1 MRLFLAIE
9 PPEAWRRAAAAA
21 AAALDEEHPGLLRLV
36 RPELLHLT
44 LRFLGEVVEERLEPL
59 QAALRESVPPVEV
72 PLELGAAGMFG
83 GSRGGA
89 VWLGVGGDLKGL
101 RALVARAETAVV
113 AAGLPG
119 ERRELRP
126 HLTIARVRRQ
136 ARAAE
141 RRAIAASVRAL
152 AAPEGCA
159 VRRAGA
165 RAGAL
170 AAAAGGAALRAVG
183 GLLSARE
190 AGAVDGR
197 RRRS

>member
-21 AAALDEEHPGLLRLV
+21 LATLDELHPDLLRPV

-44 LRFLGEVVEERLEPL
+44 LRFLGEVGEERLEPL
-59 QAALRESVPPVEV
+59 RAALREAVPPVDV

-89 VWLGVGGDLKGL
+89 LWLGVGGDLEGL
-101 RALVARAETAVV
+101 RALAARAEQALV
-113 AAGLPG
+113 AAGLPE

-141 RRAIAASVRAL
+141 RRAIAASVRSL
-152 AAPEGCA
+152 AAPAAAPFVARELLLVRSWLRPEGP
-159 VRRAGA
+159 RYR
-165 RAGAL
+165 AL
-170 AAAAGGAALRAVG
+170 ARF
-183 GLLSARE
+183 
-190 AGAVDGR
+190 
-197 RRRS
+197 

>member
-9 PPEAWRRAAAAA
+9 VPGAWRLAAADA
-21 AAALDEEHPGLLRLV
+21 AAALDEQHPGLLRLV

-44 LRFLGEVVEERLEPL
+44 LRFLGEVGEERLEPL
-59 QAALRESVPPVEV
+59 RAALREAVPPVEV
-72 PLELGAAGMFG
+72 ALELGAAGMFG

-89 VWLGVGGDLKGL
+89 VWLGVGGDLEAL
-101 RALVARAETAVV
+101 RALAARAETAVV
-113 AAGLPG
+113 AAGLRG

-152 AAPEGCA
+152 PAPDAAPFVARELA
-159 VRRAGA
+159 LVRSR
-165 RAGAL
+165 
-170 AAAAGGAALRAVG
+170 LRADG
-183 GLLSARE
+183 PRYERL
-190 AGAVDGR
+190 AGF
-197 RRRS
+197 

>member
-9 PPEAWRRAAAAA
+9 PPAAWRRAAAAV
-21 AAALDEEHPGLLRLV
+21 AAALDEQHPGLLRLV

-44 LRFLGEVVEERLEPL
+44 LRFLGEVAEERLEPL

-72 PLELGAAGMFG
+72 ALALGAAGMFG

-89 VWLGVGGDLKGL
+89 VWLGVGGDLEGL
-101 RALVARAETAVV
+101 RSLAARAETAVV

-136 ARAAE
+136 ARSAE
-141 RRAIAASVRAL
+141 RRAIAASVRSLDPPEGAPFVARELVLVRSRLRPDGPRYERL
-152 AAPEGCA
+152 AAF
-159 VRRAGA
+159 
-165 RAGAL
+165 
-170 AAAAGGAALRAVG
+170 
-183 GLLSARE
+183 
-190 AGAVDGR
+190 
-197 RRRS
+197 

>member
-21 AAALDEEHPGLLRLV
+21 LATIDAQHPGLLRPV

-44 LRFLGEVVEERLEPL
+44 LRFLGEVAEERLEPL
-59 QAALRESVPPVEV
+59 EAALRAAVPPVEI
-72 PLELGAAGMFG
+72 PLELHAAGMFG

-89 VWLGVGGDLKGL
+89 VWLGVGGDLEGL
-101 RALVARAETAVV
+101 RALAARAEDAVV
-113 AAGLPG
+113 AAGLPE

-136 ARAAE
+136 TRGPE

-152 AAPEGCA
+152 GEPDAAPF
-159 VRRAGA
+159 V
-165 RAGAL
+165 
-170 AAAAGGAALRAVG
+170 
-183 GLLSARE
+183 ARE
-190 AGAVDGR
+190 LVLVRSRLRPEGPRYERLAGF
-197 RRRS
+197 

>member
-9 PPEAWRRAAAAA
+9 PPEAWRRSA
-21 AAALDEEHPGLLRLV
+21 AAALATLDGEHPGLLRPV

-44 LRFLGEVVEERLEPL
+44 LRFLGEVGEERLEPL
-59 QAALRESVPPVEV
+59 HAALREAVPPVAV

-89 VWLGVGGDLKGL
+89 VWLGVGGDLAGL
-101 RALVARAETAVV
+101 RALAGRAEQAVV

-136 ARAAE
+136 ARAGE
-141 RRAIAASVRAL
+141 RRAIAASVRAI
-152 AAPEGCA
+152 AAPEA
-159 VRRAGA
+159 SPFV
-165 RAGAL
+165 
-170 AAAAGGAALRAVG
+170 
-183 GLLSARE
+183 ARE
-190 AGAVDGR
+190 LVLV
-197 RRRS
+197 RSWLRPEGPRHRVLARF

>member
-21 AAALDEEHPGLLRLV
+21 LATIDEQHPGLLRAV

-44 LRFLGEVVEERLEPL
+44 LRFLGEVEEERLEPL
-59 QAALRESVPPVEV
+59 QAALRETVPPVAV

-89 VWLGVGGDLKGL
+89 VWLGVGGDLEGL
-101 RALVARAETAVV
+101 RALAARAEDAVV
-113 AAGLPG
+113 AAGLPE

-136 ARAAE
+136 ARGPE

-152 AAPEGCA
+152 GEPDAAPFVARELVLVRSWLRAEGP
-159 VRRAGA
+159 RYR
-165 RAGAL
+165 AL
-170 AAAAGGAALRAVG
+170 ARF
-183 GLLSARE
+183 
-190 AGAVDGR
+190 
-197 RRRS
+197 